1 MNNEIEKPRKRGKGG
16 RPPKNDPAAHRLTVN
31 LTDEQHA
38 RFLSMF
44 EQSGVQSLSAFI
56 AARIFGEAFHVV
68 KTDASAIAFT
78 TKLTAL
84 HGQIRQIGVN
94 YNQTVKE
101 LHSKFGEKKALSLLY
116 KLEQETVEIAKVG
129 REVLQLCNEFKV
141 KILGNGGEN

>member
-1 MNNEIEKPRKRGKGG
+1 MNEEKRNPHNGGKGG